1 MRALFFLSYA
11 YLIELYRRSL
21 MLSTRTMFLIYAPK
35 FNWFRRFNSTA
46 RTYAE
51 FLKARRR
58 IPAYRDFLKQ
68 QGFEKM
74 TYKGLM
80 PRLETIPIMDKE
92 NYVKVYALEER
103 CNYGKI
109 PLNDVVIDES
119 SGSSG
124 TPTNWVRGKVER
136 KRNAK
141 FIQFGMRN
149 LLGNGPLFIVNAF
162 ALGPWATGMN
172 ISMSCVKFSILKS
185 LGPDENKIINTLL
198 QFGPK
203 HHYVIMGYPPFLKL
217 LVDKAPIDW
226 HTYQVTFIFGGE
238 SMSEGMRDYL
248 LKKGIRNIYSSF
260 GASDLEL
267 NISAENDFTISIR
280 RLIRDNQEFREKV
293 CRFNGAVPMVFQYN
307 PSDFRVES
315 SEQGE
320 LIISI
325 TRPKYIAPKV
335 RYNIHDRGHIVSL
348 DEIYSAM
355 SELGI
360 AQDKVLKPR
369 TDLPLLFHYGR
380 ADLTVSFFGSN
391 ISPTDLQETIFS
403 KALFSDVIHSFQIQ
417 INESTD
423 GDKQLYISLEKKA
436 GVEQLPLD
444 EAQFSSEFF
453 EQLAQINQDF
463 KEAKRM
469 IATPSQLSIV
479 YFNFG
484 TGPFE
489 NRDIRIKANYFN

>member
-1 MRALFFLSYA
+1 MRGAFFLVYA

-21 MLSTRTMFLIYAPK
+21 MISTRTMFLIYAPK

-51 FLKARRR
+51 FLKAKRR

-68 QGFEKM
+68 QGFKKM
-74 TYKGLM
+74 TFNGLM
-80 PRLETIPIMDKE
+80 PKLDTIPIMDKV
-92 NYVKVYALEER
+92 NYVKVYSIDER
-103 CNYGKI
+103 CNYGKM
-109 PLNDVVIDES
+109 PYKDVVIDES

-141 FIQFGMRN
+141 FIRFGVRN
-149 LLGNGPLFIVNAF
+149 LLGSGPIFIINAF

-185 LGPDENKIINTLL
+185 LGPDENKIINTLQ
-198 QFGPK
+198 QFGPN
-203 HHYVIMGYPPFLKL
+203 HHFVIMGYPPFLKL

-226 HTYQVTFIFGGE
+226 HAYHVTFIFGGE

-248 LKKGIRNIYSSF
+248 LSKGIRNIYSSF

-280 RLIRDNQEFREKV
+280 RLIRDNAAFREKV
-293 CRFNGAVPMVFQYN
+293 CRFTGAIPMIFQYN
-307 PSDFRVES
+307 PSDFLIET
-315 SEQGE
+315 SEEGE

-325 TRPKYIAPKV
+325 TRPKYISPKI
-335 RYNIHDRGHIVSL
+335 RYNIHDRGHIVGL
-348 DEIYSAM
+348 DEIYAAM
-355 SELGI
+355 AELGI
-360 AQDKVLKPR
+360 PSDKILKPK

-403 KALFSDVIHSFQIQ
+403 KPLFSDVIHSFQIQ
-417 INESTD
+417 INESKD
-423 GDKQLYISLEKKA
+423 GDKQLYICLEKKF
-436 GVEQLPLD
+436 GVDKIPLD
-444 EAQFSSEFF
+444 AQEYQNAFF
-453 EQLAQINQDF
+453 DQLAHINQDF
-463 KEAKRM
+463 KEARRM
-469 IATPSQLSIV
+469 IGNPNQFAIEF
-479 YFNFG
+479 FNFG
-484 TGPFE
+484 QGPFE
-489 NRDIRIKANYFN
+489 SRDIRIKANYL

>member
-1 MRALFFLSYA
+1 MRGIFFLVYA

-21 MLSTRTMFLIYAPK
+21 MVSTKTMFLIYAPK
-35 FNWFRRFNSTA
+35 FNGFRRFNSTA

-51 FLKARRR
+51 FLKAKRK
-58 IPAYRDFLKQ
+58 IPAYRDFLKRN
-68 QGFEKM
+68 GFEKM
-74 TYKGLM
+74 SYRGLM
-80 PRLETIPIMDKE
+80 PKLETIPVMDKE
-92 NYVKVYALEER
+92 NYVKWYPLEER
-103 CNYGKI
+103 CIYGKI
-109 PLNDVVIDES
+109 PHKDVIIDES

-149 LLGNGPLFIVNAF
+149 LLGKDPMFIINAF

-172 ISMSCVKFSILKS
+172 ISMSCVKFSMLKS

-198 QFGPK
+198 QFGTH

-226 HTYQVTFIFGGE
+226 HHYRVTFIFGGE
-238 SMSEGMRDYL
+238 SMSEGMRVYL

-280 RLIRDNQEFREKV
+280 RLIWENKEFRERI
-293 CRFNGAVPMVFQYN
+293 CRFTGAVPMLFQYN
-307 PSDFRVES
+307 PSDFLIETS
-315 SEQGE
+315 AEGE

-325 TRPKYIAPKV
+325 TRPHYIAPKI
-335 RYNIHDRGHIVSL
+335 RYNIHDRGHIVHL
-348 DEIYSAM
+348 EEIYAVM
-355 SELGI
+355 AELGI
-360 AQDKVLKPR
+360 PEDTIQKPR

-391 ISPTDLQETIFS
+391 ISPTDIQETIFS
-403 KALFSDVIHSFQIQ
+403 KPEFSEAIHSFQIH
-417 INESTD
+417 INESKD
-423 GDKQLYISLEKKA
+423 GDKQLHICLENKVDA
-436 GVEQLPLD
+436 HTLPVSE
-444 EAQFSSEFF
+444 EAFAVAFF
-453 EQLAQINQDF
+453 NQLAEINQDF

-469 IATPSQLSIV
+469 ISNPSQLSIE
-479 YFNFG
+479 FFSFG
-484 TGPFE
+484 TGPFQH
-489 NRDIRIKANYFN
+489 RDIRIKANYFN